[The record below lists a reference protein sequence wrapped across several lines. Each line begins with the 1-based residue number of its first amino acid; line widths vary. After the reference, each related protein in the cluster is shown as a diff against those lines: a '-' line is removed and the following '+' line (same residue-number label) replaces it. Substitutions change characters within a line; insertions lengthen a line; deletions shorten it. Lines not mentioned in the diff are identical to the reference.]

1 MCSVELYN
9 IKEFI
14 NLFHVNHLVPMTS
27 KYHLSHRLELFRIF
41 LRFQIVD
48 HSSEIYQAIT
58 NLIYCNTNIHKFTK
72 QPYDITQKYILP
84 FLISLDRRG
93 HSFQYLKF

>member
-9 IKEFI
+9 IKECKFI
-14 NLFHVNHLVPMTS
+14 NLNHVNHLVPMTS

-58 NLIYCNTNIHKFTK
+58 NLIYCNTKI
-72 QPYDITQKYILP
+72 Y
-84 FLISLDRRG
+84 
-93 HSFQYLKF
+93 